1 MSHYFSINTDCV
13 HYIVFFHK
21 IQHANSVWNKTR
33 PSSFVGNRR
42 WLLQISGTIPGASH
56 NTRIYI
62 ETEKT
67 QLRVYKTKCGPHS
80 MARKRFFKGLLQNET
95 FATTPLWRNINPFA
109 IVMNALADR
118 KEPAVFFGITDHTHL
133 VTVANRRIKL
143 PREVAHRRIQ

>member
-1 MSHYFSINTDCV
+1 MRHYFSINTDCI
-13 HYIVFFHK
+13 HYIVFSHK

-33 PSSFVGNRR
+33 PSSSAGNRR
-42 WLLQISGTIPGASH
+42 WLLQISGTTPGVSH

-62 ETEKT
+62 ETEK
-67 QLRVYKTKCGPHS
+67 RS
-80 MARKRFFKGLLQNET
+80 FAFIKRNAGHTRWPASDFSKGYCKMRH
-95 FATTPLWRNINPFA
+95 FAITPLWRNINPFA

-143 PREVAHRRIQ
+143 PCEVAHRRIQ